1 MVLAVGM
8 EPVVV
13 VTDDL
18 DADAL
23 ATGNLRRRGGSSRR
37 ARCGRRC
44 LHNRNP
50 VWSEWDR
57 AGGIFTVTAMEGSP
71 K

>member
-1 MVLAVGM
+1 MLAVGM

-23 ATGNLRRRGGSSRR
+23 ATGNLRRRGGSSRVKRR
-37 ARCGRRC
+37 ALSRHQTC
-44 LHNRNP
+44 LAA
-50 VWSEWDR
+50 E
-57 AGGIFTVTAMEGSP
+57 
-71 K
+71 